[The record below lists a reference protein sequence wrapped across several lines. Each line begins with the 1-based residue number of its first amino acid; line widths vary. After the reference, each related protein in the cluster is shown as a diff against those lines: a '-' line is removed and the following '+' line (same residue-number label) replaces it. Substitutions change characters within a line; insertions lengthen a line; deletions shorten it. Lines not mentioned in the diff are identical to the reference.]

1 MVDQPAGEVRVQQDG
16 GGGVLISVVGEFDVA
31 LLDSF
36 VQAVQ
41 RGGGNVVVDLSETT
55 FLDSSGLRALVIGR
69 NDALGRGA
77 RLRIDGVSDAASL
90 SLAITGLSDFMGV
103 ASSGDA
109 AERADEDGGVG
120 KKPQTA

>member
-36 VQAVQ
+36 VQAVH
-41 RGGGNVVVDLSETT
+41 RSSGNVVVDLSETT

-69 NDALGRGA
+69 KDAVSRGA
-77 RLRIDGVSDAASL
+77 RL
-90 SLAITGLSDFMGV
+90 
-103 ASSGDA
+103 
-109 AERADEDGGVG
+109 
-120 KKPQTA
+120 PYW

>member
-16 GGGVLISVVGEFDVA
+16 SGGVLISVVGEFDVA

-41 RGGGNVVVDLSETT
+41 RGDGNVVVDLSGTT

-69 NDALGRGA
+69 NDALKRGA

-90 SLAITGLSDFMGV
+90 SLAITGLSEFMGV
-103 ASSGDA
+103 AASGDA
-109 AERADEDGGVG
+109 TERPSDDGGVG

>member
-36 VQAVQ
+36 VQAVH
-41 RGGGNVVVDLSETT
+41 RSGGNVVVDLSETT

-69 NDALGRGA
+69 KDAVSRGA

-90 SLAITGLSDFMGV
+90 SLAITGLSEFMGV
-103 ASSGDA
+103 DSSGDA
-109 AERADEDGGVG
+109 AERPAEDERVG